1 MQKSSHDKKY
11 ARILA
16 ALKDARLAAG
26 LTQTDVA
33 RRFGAHA
40 SFVSKC
46 ESGERRIDVL
56 ELVGS
61 AGFMVLRQSH
71 RILGIGRDRITSR
84 WSDLGRRDLGVR
96 FRRPQ

>member
-1 MQKSSHDKKY
+1 MQKSAHDKKY
-11 ARILA
+11 TRILA
-16 ALKDARLAAG
+16 ALKEARQSAG

-56 ELVGS
+56 ELSQFCRLYGVKVAEFLQLVG
-61 AGFMVLRQSH
+61 
-71 RILGIGRDRITSR
+71 IE
-84 WSDLGRRDLGVR
+84 
-96 FRRPQ
+96 

>member
-1 MQKSSHDKKY
+1 MQKSRFTKKY
-11 ARILA
+11 AVLLQ
-16 ALKDARLAAG
+16 ALREAREQAG

-56 ELVGS
+56 ELVQFCKLYGVTVS
-61 AGFMVLRQSH
+61 DFLQS
-71 RILGIGRDRITSR
+71 IG
-84 WSDLGRRDLGVR
+84 VE
-96 FRRPQ
+96 